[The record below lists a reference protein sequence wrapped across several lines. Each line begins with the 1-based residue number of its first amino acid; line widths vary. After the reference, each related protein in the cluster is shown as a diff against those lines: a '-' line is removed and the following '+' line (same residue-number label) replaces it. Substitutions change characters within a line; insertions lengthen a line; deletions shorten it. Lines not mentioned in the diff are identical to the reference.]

1 MSCCPGTLAWM
12 GKSQPWSAL
21 RQRRVVQKGVGKKGS
36 RTEPLSRYKQIFKMN
51 NNKAYFGKLAGLYG
65 LLLFAQSC
73 ASIQHKPTAMTACA
87 KEVLDIDGNH
97 IWVNKE
103 GSGTVT
109 VVFEAGFGNDST
121 VWSEIAPQVR
131 KMGAQ
136 TFVYDRAG
144 MGNSTINTN
153 IPYSIN
159 NDVHILKTALA
170 SCGIRAPI
178 VLVGHSYGGGISLMA
193 ASDDERVRGVL
204 LLDAV
209 VPKTWPPA
217 ELQKNLA
224 EMRLQYDEI
233 RQKAPA
239 LAKVAIPWAEALPA
253 TMQQLDN
260 LQLPSNLPII
270 DIVAENSQDGQ
281 DKNKLWHQ
289 THRDFTAGHPS
300 REFILAAGSSHK
312 VMIDKKDLV
321 IDSIKR
327 MLDS

>member
-1 MSCCPGTLAWM
+1 M
-12 GKSQPWSAL
+12 KN
-21 RQRRVVQKGVGKKGS
+21 KKEYLWKTAS
-36 RTEPLSRYKQIFKMN
+36 LYCLPLFTH
-51 NNKAYFGKLAGLYG
+51 
-65 LLLFAQSC
+65 SC
-73 ASIQHKPTAMTACA
+73 ASIQHNPIDIGSCA
-87 KEVLDIDGNH
+87 QEILDIDGNH

-103 GSGTVT
+103 GSGSVT

-136 TFVYDRAG
+136 TFVYDRSG
-144 MGNSTINTN
+144 IVNSTINTN
-153 IPYSIN
+153 IPYSIKS
-159 NDVHILKTALA
+159 DVHILKTALA
-170 SCGIRAPI
+170 SCGIQAPML
-178 VLVGHSYGGGISLMA
+178 LVGHSYGGGISLMA
-193 ASDDERVRGVL
+193 ASDDKRVRGVL

-209 VPKTWPPA
+209 VPKTWPQA

-253 TMQQLDN
+253 TVQQLDN
-260 LQLPSNLPII
+260 LQFPSSLPIT
-270 DIVAENSQDGQ
+270 DIVAENSQDSQ
-281 DKNKLWHQ
+281 EKNNLWHQ

-321 IDSIKR
+321 IDAIKR
-327 MLDS
+327 MLKQLK

>member
-1 MSCCPGTLAWM
+1 MNN
-12 GKSQPWSAL
+12 
-21 RQRRVVQKGVGKKGS
+21 QKGYVQ
-36 RTEPLSRYKQIFKMN
+36 RF
-51 NNKAYFGKLAGLYG
+51 AGLFS
-65 LLLFAQSC
+65 LLLFTQSC
-73 ASIQHKPTAMTACA
+73 ASIQHKPIAAAACA
-87 KEVLDIDGNH
+87 KEILDIDGNH

-109 VVFEAGFGNDST
+109 VIFEAGFGNDST

-131 KMGAQ
+131 EMGAQ

-153 IPYSIN
+153 ITYSIK

-170 SCGIRAPI
+170 SCGIQAPM

-239 LAKVAIPWAEALPA
+239 LAKVAIPWAEALPE
-253 TMQQLDN
+253 TVQQLDK
-260 LQLPSNLPII
+260 LQIPSSLPII
-270 DIVAENSQDGQ
+270 DIVAENSQDSQ
-281 DKNKLWHQ
+281 EKNKLWQ
-289 THRDFTAGHPS
+289 KTHRDFTAGHPS
-300 REFILAAGSSHK
+300 REYILAAGSSHK

-321 IDSIKR
+321 IDAIKR
-327 MLDS
+327 MLERVK

>member
-1 MSCCPGTLAWM
+1 MTN
-12 GKSQPWSAL
+12 
-21 RQRRVVQKGVGKKGS
+21 KKAHF
-36 RTEPLSRYKQIFKMN
+36 RKF
-51 NNKAYFGKLAGLYG
+51 AGFFG
-65 LLLFAQSC
+65 LLLITQSC
-73 ASIQHKPTAMTACA
+73 ANIQHKPTAIAACA
-87 KEVLDIDGNH
+87 KEILDIDGNH

-170 SCGIRAPI
+170 SCGIKAPM

-209 VPKTWPPA
+209 VPKTWPPK

-253 TMQQLDN
+253 TVQQIDN
-260 LQLPSNLPII
+260 LHIPSNLPII
-270 DIVAENSQDGQ
+270 DIVAENSQDSAE
-281 DKNKLWHQ
+281 KNELWHK
-289 THRDFTAGHPS
+289 THREFTAGYPN
-300 REFILAAGSSHK
+300 REFTLAAGSSHK
-312 VMIDKKDLV
+312 VMIDKKELV
-321 IDSIKR
+321 IDAIQR
-327 MLDS
+327 MLERVK

>member
-1 MSCCPGTLAWM
+1 MTN
-12 GKSQPWSAL
+12 
-21 RQRRVVQKGVGKKGS
+21 KKAHF
-36 RTEPLSRYKQIFKMN
+36 R
-51 NNKAYFGKLAGLYG
+51 KLAGLFG
-65 LLLFAQSC
+65 LLLITQSC
-73 ASIQHKPTAMTACA
+73 ANIQHKPTTIAACA
-87 KEVLDIDGNH
+87 KEILDIDGNH

-103 GSGTVT
+103 GSGAVT
-109 VVFEAGFGNDST
+109 LVFEAGFGNDST

-144 MGNSTINTN
+144 MGNSSINTN
-153 IPYSIN
+153 IAYSIN

-170 SCGIRAPI
+170 SCGIKAPM

-209 VPKTWPPA
+209 VPKTWPPK

-253 TMQQLDN
+253 TVQQIDN
-260 LQLPSNLPII
+260 LHIPSTLPII
-270 DIVAENSQDGQ
+270 DIVAENSQDSAKKKRALAQ
-281 DKNKLWHQ
+281 D
-289 THRDFTAGHPS
+289 PS
-300 REFILAAGSSHK
+300 RVYGGLSQSRVYLGSG
-312 VMIDKKDLV
+312 
-321 IDSIKR
+321 
-327 MLDS
+327 

>member
-1 MSCCPGTLAWM
+1 
-12 GKSQPWSAL
+12 
-21 RQRRVVQKGVGKKGS
+21 
-36 RTEPLSRYKQIFKMN
+36 MN
-51 NNKAYFGKLAGLYG
+51 NKNGYIQRFVGICG
-65 LLLFAQSC
+65 LLLFTQSC
-73 ASIQHKPTAMTACA
+73 ASIQHKPRAVADCT
-87 KEVLDIDGNH
+87 KEILDIDGNH

-103 GSGTVT
+103 GSGAVT
-109 VVFEAGFGNDST
+109 VIFEAGFGNDST

-170 SCGIRAPI
+170 SCGIQAPM

-209 VPKTWPPA
+209 VPNTWPPK

-239 LAKVAIPWAEALPA
+239 LAKVAIPWAEALPV
-253 TMQQLDN
+253 TVQQIDN
-260 LQLPSNLPII
+260 LHIPSTLPII
-270 DIVAENSQDGQ
+270 DIVAENSQDSPE
-281 DKNKLWHQ
+281 KNALWQ
-289 THRDFTAGHPS
+289 KTHREFTAGQPS
-300 REFILAAGSSHK
+300 RELILAAGSSHK
-312 VMIDKKDLV
+312 VMIDKKELV
-321 IDSIKR
+321 IDAIKR
-327 MLDS
+327 MLERVK

>member
-1 MSCCPGTLAWM
+1 
-12 GKSQPWSAL
+12 
-21 RQRRVVQKGVGKKGS
+21 
-36 RTEPLSRYKQIFKMN
+36 MN
-51 NNKAYFGKLAGLYG
+51 NKKRYIQHLAGLYG
-65 LLLFAQSC
+65 LLLFTQSC
-73 ASIQHKPTAMTACA
+73 ASIHHNPITVSTCA

-103 GSGTVT
+103 GSGAVT

-121 VWSEIAPQVR
+121 VWSEVALQVR

-136 TFVYDRAG
+136 TFIYDRAG

-153 IPYSIN
+153 IPYSIK
-159 NDVHILKTALA
+159 NDVHILKTALS
-170 SCGIRAPI
+170 SCGIQAPM

-193 ASDDERVRGVL
+193 ASDDERVRGVV

-209 VPKTWPPA
+209 VPNTWPPA

-253 TMQQLDN
+253 TVQQLDN
-260 LQLPSNLPII
+260 LHIPSNLPII
-270 DIVAENSQDGQ
+270 DIVAENSQDSQ
-281 DKNKLWHQ
+281 EKNKLWHQ

-312 VMIDKKDLV
+312 VMIDKRELV
-321 IDSIKR
+321 IDAIKR
-327 MLDS
+327 MLERVK